1 MNRNSILRIEFTSIK
16 VTQRLFESRV
26 KLKQK
31 NLVVVSS
38 CKNLKAKSKKRCKI
52 MHKKRLVLENSGN
65 TN

>member
-31 NLVVVSS
+31 KIGCSFQLQEF
-38 CKNLKAKSKKRCKI
+38 KSKKQ
-52 MHKKRLVLENSGN
+52 KKMQNYA
-65 TN
+65 